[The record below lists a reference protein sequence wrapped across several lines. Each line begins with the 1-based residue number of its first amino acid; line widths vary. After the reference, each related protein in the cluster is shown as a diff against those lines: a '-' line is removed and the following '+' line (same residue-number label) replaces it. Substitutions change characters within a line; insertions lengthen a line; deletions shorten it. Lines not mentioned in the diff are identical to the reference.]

1 MAMLNRRLSGAA
13 ATLAMAVAA
22 TAAAAPA
29 AKGYDAQVYRIAGGI
44 PYIVANDY
52 GSLGYGTGYAM
63 AEDMPCLLADRFLTF
78 GAERARY
85 LGGTPENVASDFFY
99 QWFIESGQAKQK
111 VDPRQAAVFAGAAA
125 GYNRFLADTG
135 IGKLP
140 NPACR
145 GAAWVRPITAM
156 DFRRISRMPFLLP
169 FIKDMLVAAA
179 PPAANTQPASAA
191 AVESAASAA
200 EVRAMVAAA
209 YKVEHPDPG
218 FGSNGIAIGADAS
231 ADHAAMLLTNPH
243 QPWSDDGRFY
253 AFAQVMPGK
262 FFVVGANVVGR
273 PQVAFGATEHVAWTS
288 TVSTAPRMTFY
299 RLELVPGHPTE
310 YLFDGKP
317 EKMLATTVSIKVAG
331 GHGKLETRTHTFYRT
346 RYGAYLVG
354 GKFPWTG
361 QYAYAVRVAAEPG
374 WRGVDALS
382 EIYAAR
388 TLREFDAAE
397 DKSQFSPANI
407 IAAGADGEVLYSD
420 PGPTPDLG
428 DAQMA
433 ACAVP
438 GALDGSRSACMWGTD
453 PHAAAPGIL
462 PPAKLPHIVRRDYVA
477 NMNDSFWLANPLQPL
492 TGYNKALG
500 STGSERTLRTRSG
513 LYQIRQRL
521 TGKDGRAGDK
531 YSFADLQNL
540 LSDNFSYTGM
550 LLRDDLVKLC
560 EAHPEV
566 TYTPKGAAKPVTVDI
581 RAACP
586 VLARW
591 DLRANLDS
599 RGGVLFREFM
609 AMGMRD
615 EERADYRPVL
625 PPDWKYTVPFDP
637 ADPVDTPRGLDTRD
651 NPKVLDALAAA
662 VQLLR
667 DAHVPLDVALEQVQ
681 YVTRN
686 GERIPIPGGTNPDGV
701 LNIIRADFDPKAGG
715 YPKVTGSSSS
725 WMQFTEFT
733 KDGPRS
739 RGLLAYSESPNPESP
754 HYADQTRMFSQKQ
767 WIDLPFSLDALK
779 AAAKSTVN
787 LETPAPPAGH

>member
-1 MAMLNRRLSGAA
+1 MVTLNRRLTATAIALAMAA
-13 ATLAMAVAA
+13 AT
-22 TAAAAPA
+22 TASAAPA
-29 AKGYDAQVYRIAGGI
+29 SRAYDAQVYRIAGGI
-44 PYIVANDY
+44 PYIVADDY

-63 AEDMPCLLADRFLTF
+63 AEDMPCLLAERFLTF
-78 GAERARY
+78 AAERARY
-85 LGGTPENVASDFFY
+85 LGDTPENIASDFFY
-99 QWFIESGQAKQK
+99 QWFIDSGQAKLPL
-111 VDPRQAAVFAGAAA
+111 DPRQAAVFTGAAA
-125 GYNRFLADTG
+125 GYDRYLADTG
-135 IGKLP
+135 VDKLP

-145 GAAWVRPITAM
+145 GAAWVRPITAL

-169 FIKDMLVAAA
+169 YIKDMLVAAA
-179 PPAANTQPASAA
+179 PPAAKAQPASAA
-191 AVESAASAA
+191 RDPAASADA
-200 EVRAMVAAA
+200 VRAMVAAA

-231 ADHAAMLLTNPH
+231 ADAAAMLLTNPH
-243 QPWSDDGRFY
+243 QPWSNDGRFY

-299 RLELVPGHPTE
+299 RLQLVPGHPTE

-331 GHGKLETRTHTFYRT
+331 KDGKLETRTHTFYRT
-346 RYGAYLVG
+346 RYGAHLVG
-354 GKFPWTG
+354 GKFPWTD
-361 QYAYAVRVAAEPG
+361 QYAYAVRVAAAPG
-374 WRGVDALS
+374 WRGVDALAG
-382 EIYAAR
+382 IYAAR
-388 TLREFDAAE
+388 TVREFGAVE
-397 DKSQFSPANI
+397 DKYQFSPANI

-420 PGPTPDLG
+420 PGPTPDLS

-433 ACAVP
+433 ECAVP
-438 GALDGSRSACMWGTD
+438 GALDGSRSACMWGSSKQS
-453 PHAAAPGIL
+453 AAPGIL

-513 LYQIRQRL
+513 LYQIHQRL
-521 TGKDGRAGDK
+521 AGKDGRPGDK
-531 YSFADLQNL
+531 YTFADLQGL

-566 TYTPKGAAKPVTVDI
+566 TYTPKGATQSVTVDI

-586 VLARW
+586 VLAHW

-625 PPDWKYTVPFDP
+625 PPDWKYAVPFNAD
-637 ADPVDTPRGLDTRD
+637 DPVNTPRGLDTHD
-651 NPKVLDALAAA
+651 NPKVLAALAAA

-667 DAHVPLDVALEQVQ
+667 DAHVPLDVALAQVQ

-701 LNIIRADFDPKAGG
+701 LNIIRAAFDAKAGG

-733 KDGPRS
+733 KNGPRS
-739 RGLLAYSESPNPESP
+739 RGLLAYSESPNPDSP
-754 HYADQTRMFSQKQ
+754 HYADQTRMFSQKE
-767 WIDLPFSLDALK
+767 WIDLPFSLPALQ
-779 AAAKSTVN
+779 AAARST
-787 LETPAPPAGH
+787 LHLASPAPAAAH